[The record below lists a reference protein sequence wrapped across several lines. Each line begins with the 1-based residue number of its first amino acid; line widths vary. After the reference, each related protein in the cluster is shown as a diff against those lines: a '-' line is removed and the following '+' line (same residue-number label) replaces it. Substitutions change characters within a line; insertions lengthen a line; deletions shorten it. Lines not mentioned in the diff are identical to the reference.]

1 MILTHFDHV
10 VAFHFSS
17 FFLSFH
23 RACQIDFVAEAIL
36 HFFLKFL
43 FRLKNFNKL
52 TIASSFLYNRYA
64 VFESNNRQTPLKR
77 RIQPIFRQKATIRLR
92 LVSNFQKSI
101 CACLI
106 IISYFLSFSSSI
118 LFSSSSFILSS
129 SCFNFSSSI

>member
-64 VFESNNRQTPLKR
+64 VFESNNRQTPSTTLKKKD
-77 RIQPIFRQKATIRLR
+77 PA
-92 LVSNFQKSI
+92 
-101 CACLI
+101 
-106 IISYFLSFSSSI
+106 YF
-118 LFSSSSFILSS
+118 
-129 SCFNFSSSI
+129 

>member
-43 FRLKNFNKL
+43 LRLKNFNKL
-52 TIASSFLYNRYA
+52 TIATSFLFNQCA

-77 RIQPIFRQKATIRLR
+77 RIQPIFRHKATIRLR

-101 CACLI
+101 CACLCMPN
-106 IISYFLSFSSSI
+106 YNFLLFEFFFFDSFFFFKLHSFFF
-118 LFSSSSFILSS
+118 LF
-129 SCFNFSSSI
+129 